1 MELFNDLQKHGAAN
15 NQPDTSTLGDALFF
29 DSFVLQPNHT
39 IAEMHTAAQLLPQ
52 RKTSIEKRTS
62 VRPASHS
69 DGPGRPE
76 AIEFRGVFGINRTR
90 IKNAQYSTLNIQLRQ
105 V

>member
-1 MELFNDLQKHGAAN
+1 MRRRLLTICGSRWPIN
-15 NQPDTSTLGDALFF
+15 NQADTSTLGDALFF
-29 DSFVLQPNHT
+29 DSFVLQLNHT
-39 IAEMHTAAQLLPQ
+39 MAEMHTTAQLQPQ

-76 AIEFRGVFGINRTR
+76 AIVLKGVLEWDNDD
-90 IKNAQYSTLNIQLRQ
+90 
-105 V
+105 

>member
-1 MELFNDLQKHGAAN
+1 MN

-39 IAEMHTAAQLLPQ
+39 TAETHTTAQLQPQ

-62 VRPASHS
+62 ARPA
-69 DGPGRPE
+69 
-76 AIEFRGVFGINRTR
+76 
-90 IKNAQYSTLNIQLRQ
+90 
-105 V
+105 